1 MRIRD
6 MNWMMV
12 EDYLKRD
19 DRAVIPVG
27 STEQHAQLSLMVDCI
42 LSEKVSADAAEPLG
56 VPVFPTVHFGVTP
69 YFRAFPGTIS
79 MRLQTF
85 LAVIED
91 MLNCLKEQG
100 FKRIVLVNGHG
111 GNGSAQQLAQEWMTN
126 NPGMRVKFHNW
137 YNAPKTWAKV
147 KEIDPVASHASWMEN
162 FPWTRLAGVKAP
174 TQQKPM
180 ISYEQ
185 MHRSNAQE
193 VRTLL
198 GDGNFGGYYEKSDDD
213 MLALWAV
220 AVEETRALI
229 DTKWE

>member
-91 MLNCLKEQG
+91 MLDCLKEQG

-111 GNGSAQQLAQEWMTN
+111 GNGSAQQLAQQWMTD

-147 KEIDPVASHASWMEN
+147 QEIDPAASHASWMEN
-162 FPWTRLAGVKAP
+162 FPWTRVPGVTP
-174 TQQKPM
+174 PRGSKPQVNM
-180 ISYEQ
+180 KRLQSA
-185 MHRSNAQE
+185 NPAE
-193 VRTLL
+193 VREIV
-198 GDGNFGGYYEKSDDD
+198 GDGNFHGRYERSDNEV
-213 MLALWAV
+213 LALWQV
-220 AVEETRALI
+220 AVEETREII
-229 DTKWE
+229 DRDWA